1 MPPPARR
8 RHLSPWV
15 SPSSPL
21 AFPSDP
27 RAPPVAAARRRNRE
41 KCPLAVASLRSPQPT
56 SRPPQVGSP
65 PHGPNPTDARLATRG
80 RTAEEHELDPALFER
95 AAVRGARA
103 RRRDDDDASR
113 GGESDASERDDRSV
127 LNDPAGFYPEEPAAR
142 RAYGRLLRHRA
153 DAEERARRHDEEHDT
168 RTPSLTPSDDERAL
182 LESVTNHLAHRG
194 VPGRTVGETAAAA
207 ARTRAAKATVAE
219 TAAFVRAAGGTAGV
233 GGVATECGDECDVYD
248 VNRRD
253 LSHLR
258 GTLRRRGDVWV
269 TFTKIKEQVEAVLAD
284 PASVRCPHV
293 VGTDR
298 DAWRRSPHVAVS
310 ERVAPNTRLEMSGRS
325 SGSSSVIARG
335 GMRE

>member
-27 RAPPVAAARRRNRE
+27 RAPPVAAARRRNRR

-168 RTPSLTPSDDERAL
+168 RTPS
-182 LESVTNHLAHRG
+182 
-194 VPGRTVGETAAAA
+194 
-207 ARTRAAKATVAE
+207 
-219 TAAFVRAAGGTAGV
+219 
-233 GGVATECGDECDVYD
+233 
-248 VNRRD
+248 
-253 LSHLR
+253 
-258 GTLRRRGDVWV
+258 
-269 TFTKIKEQVEAVLAD
+269 
-284 PASVRCPHV
+284 
-293 VGTDR
+293 
-298 DAWRRSPHVAVS
+298 
-310 ERVAPNTRLEMSGRS
+310 
-325 SGSSSVIARG
+325 
-335 GMRE
+335 